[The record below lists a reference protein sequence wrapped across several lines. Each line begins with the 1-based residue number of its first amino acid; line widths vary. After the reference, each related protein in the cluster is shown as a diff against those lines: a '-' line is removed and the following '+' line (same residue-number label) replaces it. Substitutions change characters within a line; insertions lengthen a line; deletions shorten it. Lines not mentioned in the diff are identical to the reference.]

1 MSYQVTAR
9 KWRPMVF
16 DDVVGQSHVTNT
28 LRNAI
33 ATNRVAHAYIFSG
46 TRGCGKTTT
55 ARIFAR
61 ALNCTSTV
69 NQNPD
74 NTCDTCKEIIEGRG
88 LDVIEID
95 GASNRGVEEIRNLRD
110 SVRYT
115 PTSGSYKIYI
125 IDEVHMLTK
134 EAFNALLKTLE
145 EPPAHVVFIF
155 ATTEVHKVP
164 TTILSRCQR
173 FDFRRIAVEEIIA
186 SLAAIAKAETVS
198 IDDDSLMI
206 IAKRADGSMRD
217 SQSIF
222 DQVRSFCGND
232 IHADELRKAFNI
244 VDQELYFRVSELL
257 TQHDSR
263 GAMALVD
270 DVMKSGY
277 DLREFVGGLSEHLRN
292 VLIVR
297 STTST
302 TLLETSELFK
312 KRYEIIAQKFSESD
326 LLRFIKRTNELD
338 QELRWAPQP
347 RYRLE
352 AALLQMVTMESS
364 VQIGELLQQFE
375 TLKKKLNFSGSIVT
389 AASASGVSAI
399 AQPAV
404 PKPSAPI
411 PKTKTS
417 SAFSYASLL
426 GTDLTKVAGVSNIA
440 EPVSRNSSTAD
451 PQVNA
456 TSLTVDEISCK
467 WTEFVNDV
475 SKSRIAVGISLRE
488 AHVLEVNRGLVRLA
502 CPDEYHVSTLR
513 RNKEFLSEIFHQ
525 VLGKHATI
533 ESVLHAEKKSAAM
546 NTKQPP
552 NPLLPP
558 DAEGRL
564 HSAIP
569 EDTAKDHPVLSL
581 LKREL
586 SAERIE

>member
-1 MSYQVTAR
+1 MI
-9 KWRPMVF
+9 F

-33 ATNRVAHAYIFSG
+33 SSNRVAHAYIFSG

-61 ALNCTSTV
+61 ALNCKAPV

-164 TTILSRCQR
+164 MTILSRCQR
-173 FDFRRIAVEEIIA
+173 FDFRRIAIEEIIS
-186 SLAAIAKAETVS
+186 SLMAIAKAENVT

-206 IAKRADGSMRD
+206 VAKRADGSMRD

-232 IHADELRKAFNI
+232 INAEELRKAFNI
-244 VDQELYFRVSELL
+244 VDQELYFRTSELL
-257 TQHDSR
+257 AQHDSH
-263 GAMALVD
+263 GAIALVD

-292 VLIVR
+292 LLIVR

-302 TLLETSELFK
+302 KLLETSELFK
-312 KRYEIIAQKFSESD
+312 KRYEADAQKFSESD
-326 LLRFIKRTNELD
+326 LLRFLKRTNELD

-364 VQIGELLQQFE
+364 VQIGELLQQFDA
-375 TLKKKLNFSGSIVT
+375 LKKKLNFSGSIINTSV
-389 AASASGVSAI
+389 A
-399 AQPAV
+399 PAV
-404 PKPSAPI
+404 STHTQAVSSKPSVTTEPTVPL

-417 SAFSYASLL
+417 SAFNYSSLL
-426 GTDLTKVAGVSNIA
+426 GTDLTKVAGIPKLS
-440 EPVSRNSSTAD
+440 EPIPHSSTTIH
-451 PQVNA
+451 PQSNSTA
-456 TSLTVDEISCK
+456 LTVDEISGK
-467 WTEFVNDV
+467 WADFVNGV

-488 AHVLEVNRGLVRLA
+488 AHVMEVTNGMVRLA
-502 CPDEYHVSTLR
+502 CSDEYNVSTLR

-525 VLGKHATI
+525 VVGKRAAI
-533 ESVLHAEKKSAAM
+533 ESVLYSGKTSVPQRVNQSV
-546 NTKQPP
+546 NTVPSDVERTPHVAQQEETV
-552 NPLLPP
+552 N
-558 DAEGRL
+558 
-564 HSAIP
+564 
-569 EDTAKDHPVLSL
+569 DHPVLSL